1 MMPHKRYS
9 PPRRLPHVRLAG
21 LLALM
26 LLIVL
31 PAGVEAQLFSGLR
44 ESWKQ
49 HTQADPITL
58 SGTFGCGLAS
68 SWNNKDVLAY
78 VTPFSATGY
87 LDLTFNIYGFSFPI
101 HLDLVNVSQSQFTFP
116 HPTLNINTTPTIG
129 RFRFHLGSSSMHFSN
144 YNYSGMTF
152 TGGGVEYNGKWFRA
166 AGFYGTLTRATKF
179 GPDDRTAIQY
189 YADSLLG
196 LNLHETTTI
205 QFTRWAYGVKVGFG
219 NSRTFLDLSLL
230 RAADDST
237 SLPTVWYGDNGDTT
251 LRDSVLTAKENL
263 AVGLSGRLAMGKH
276 LAISANVGASLYTA
290 DMSASKLTDLVDSLE
305 GHESVAGMVES
316 VKPYTSL
323 LKKVE
328 WLYEPRT
335 SSSVRFAGDAAL
347 TWQWTR
353 VSGALTYRF
362 VQADYTS
369 LGATQFSQNN
379 HGFGGNTTL
388 NLFNRNRAF
397 VNFSGF
403 AQRDNLDRK
412 QTFTNQV
419 VTYAA
424 TYSQSFG
431 EVFQMTTSFNG
442 IKQDQ
447 FDGTEHVNDTTRTD
461 QVVRTLSVSPTLQVS
476 RGELADHA
484 VNLNFNV
491 TANRNLNPLSEMAID
506 LTTTTIGAG
515 YDLTLK
521 KRGIGLGV
529 NYDYSSSDATR
540 NSYTAHTLS
549 VSGSYTILKKE
560 NMRLRATG
568 SGVVSLSNNAED
580 SGGASVSDAMEAEQ
594 EGGAVPTGASAA
606 DYTTRSFSFSVR
618 AGLDFNYRQRHV
630 LQLNAALSNYSENII
645 IGQRIG
651 VDLDLRATLT
661 YSYTFAARL
670 IKAKKAKKAEKTEDT
685 EDIDEPMLD

>member
-1 MMPHKRYS
+1 MTANNRYS
-9 PPRRLPHVRLAG
+9 PPLRRPLGMLRG
-21 LLALM
+21 LMALLLLM
-26 LLIVL
+26 LHT
-31 PAGVEAQLFSGLR
+31 AGASAQLFDGLR
-44 ESWKQ
+44 ESWRQ
-49 HTQADPITL
+49 HTQADPLTL
-58 SGTFGCGLAS
+58 SGTLGGGLSS

-101 HLDLVNVSQSQFTFP
+101 HLDLVNVSQTQFSFP

-179 GPDDRTAIQY
+179 GPDDRSAIQY

-205 QFTRWAYGVKVGFG
+205 QFTRYAYGGKIGFG
-219 NSRTFLDLSLL
+219 NSSTFIDMSLL
-230 RAADDST
+230 RAMDDST

-263 AVGLSGRLAMGKH
+263 AAGLSGRLAFGKH
-276 LAISANVGASLYTA
+276 VAISANVGASLYTS
-290 DMSASKLTDLVDSLE
+290 DMSASKLTDLVDSLQ
-305 GHESVAGMVES
+305 GHESTAGIVS
-316 VKPYTSL
+316 QVQPYTKL
-323 LKKVE
+323 LKKVA

-335 SSSVRFAGDAAL
+335 SSIVRFAGDAAL

-369 LGATQFSQNN
+369 LGANQFSQNN
-379 HGFGGNTTL
+379 QGFGGNTTL

-403 AQRDNLDRK
+403 AQRDNLDHK
-412 QTFTNQV
+412 QTYTNQV

-431 EVFQMTTSFNG
+431 EVFQMTASFNG

-447 FDGTEHVNDTTRTD
+447 FDGTERVNDTTRTD
-461 QVVRTLSVSPTLQVS
+461 QVVRTLSLSPNLQVS
-476 RGELADHA
+476 RSEQMDHSL
-484 VNLNFNV
+484 NLNVNV
-491 TANRNLNPLSEMAID
+491 TANRNLNPLSDNAIN
-506 LTTTTIGAG
+506 LTTTTVGAG
-515 YDLTLK
+515 YDLSLK
-521 KRGIGLGV
+521 KHGIGLGI
-529 NYDYSSSDATR
+529 NYDYSASDAVR
-540 NSYTAHTLS
+540 NSYTAHTVSLS
-549 VSGSYTILKKE
+549 ASYNIIKKE

-568 SGVVSLSNNAED
+568 SGVVSLSRNAED
-580 SGGASVSDAMEAEQ
+580 SDGASVSDAYGAES
-594 EGGAVPTGASAA
+594 EGGAVPTGAEAGE
-606 DYTTRSFSFSVR
+606 YTTRSFSFSTRV
-618 AGLDFNYRQRHV
+618 GLDFNYRQRHV

-661 YSYTFAARL
+661 YSYTFATRL
-670 IKAKKAKKAEKTEDT
+670 IKSRKAKKTDNTEKIE
-685 EDIDEPMLD
+685 EPTLD

>member
-26 LLIVL
+26 LLTVL

-49 HTQADPITL
+49 HTQADPLTL

-87 LDLTFNIYGFSFPI
+87 LDLTFNIYGFAFPFHI
-101 HLDLVNVSQSQFTFP
+101 DLVNVSQTQFSFP

-179 GPDDRTAIQY
+179 GPDDRSAIQY

-205 QFTRWAYGVKVGFG
+205 QFTRYAYGAKIGFG
-219 NSRTFLDLSLL
+219 GSNTFIDFSLL

-251 LRDSVLTAKENL
+251 LRDSVLAAKENL
-263 AVGLSGRLAMGKH
+263 AAGISGRLAFGKH
-276 LAISANVGASLYTA
+276 VAISANLGASLYTS
-290 DMSASKLTDLVDSLE
+290 DMSASKLTDLVDSLG
-305 GHESVAGMVES
+305 GHESTAGIVS
-316 VKPYTSL
+316 QVKPYTNL
-323 LKKVE
+323 LKKVA
-328 WLYEPRT
+328 WLYVPRT
-335 SSSVRFAGDAAL
+335 SSTVRFAGDAAL
-347 TWQWTR
+347 SWQWSR

-369 LGATQFSQNN
+369 LGANQFSQNN
-379 HGFGGNTTL
+379 QGFGGNTTL

-397 VNFSGF
+397 INITGF
-403 AQRDNLDRK
+403 AQRDNLDHK
-412 QTFTNQV
+412 QTYTNHV
-419 VTYAA
+419 LTYAA
-424 TYSQSFG
+424 SYSQSFG
-431 EVFQMTTSFNG
+431 EVFRLSASYNG

-447 FDGTEHVNDTTRTD
+447 FDGLEQVNDTTRTD
-461 QVVRTLSVSPTLQVS
+461 QVVSTISLSPNIQLS
-476 RGELADHA
+476 RNEQSDHSI
-484 VNLNFNV
+484 NLNFNR
-491 TANRNLNPLSEMAID
+491 TANRNLNPLSDNSINLA
-506 LTTTTIGAG
+506 TTTLGAG
-515 YDLTLK
+515 YDISLN
-521 KRGIGLGV
+521 KRGVGIGI
-529 NYDYSSSDATR
+529 NYDYSSSRAVT
-540 NSYTAHTLS
+540 NSYTAHTVS
-549 VSGSYTILKKE
+549 VNGSYNIIKKE
-560 NMRLRATG
+560 NMRLRATA
-568 SGVVSLSNNAED
+568 SGVFSYSRDAENA
-580 SGGASVSDAMEAEQ
+580 GAASVSDAYGA
-594 EGGAVPTGASAA
+594 EGGAVPIGGGQS
-606 DYTTRSFSFSVR
+606 DYSTRKYSFSAR
-618 AGLDFNYRQRHV
+618 AGLDFNYRQRHI

-651 VDLDLRATLT
+651 VDVDLRATLT
-661 YSYTFAARL
+661 YSYTFATRI
-670 IKAKKAKKAEKTEDT
+670 IKHKTRKTDT
-685 EDIDEPMLD
+685 SESTEEPIID